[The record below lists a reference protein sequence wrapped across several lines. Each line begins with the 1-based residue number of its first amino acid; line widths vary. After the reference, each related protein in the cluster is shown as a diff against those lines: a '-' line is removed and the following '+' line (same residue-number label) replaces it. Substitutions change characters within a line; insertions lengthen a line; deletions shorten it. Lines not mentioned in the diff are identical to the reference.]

1 MLGILAMMKRAFQTS
16 FMITIVLFGV
26 SCESATES
34 KIRHIQGIAQGAG
47 LGAQALAS
55 FSASLKAKPERFFE
69 LLDKILAQAEADP
82 WLLVRADKARAI
94 PADYEPKDL
103 VSLDGTSV
111 VVSRPGHRVRL
122 PAYQALAAAAAAAK
136 AEGVTLLVSSAYR
149 SYAYQESLFARNVAE
164 LGRQEA
170 ERVSARPGT
179 SQHQLG
185 TAVDFGSIT
194 DAFAGTAAGRWMGA
208 NAGRFGFSL
217 SYPQGYEAL
226 TGYVWESWHY
236 RYIGIE
242 ASAMQNEYFGGLQY
256 NLLLFLDAYRATI
269 AVTPKK

>member
-122 PAYQALAAAAAAAK
+122 PAYQALAGAAGAAPPAGG
-136 AEGVTLLVSSAYR
+136 ERQVSSAAPSDTAQWR
-149 SYAYQESLFARNVAE
+149 SSRSPTTDSAVSHSSNAARKPDGVDGHR
-164 LGRQEA
+164 LGPCSRQ
-170 ERVSARPGT
+170 
-179 SQHQLG
+179 
-185 TAVDFGSIT
+185 
-194 DAFAGTAAGRWMGA
+194 
-208 NAGRFGFSL
+208 
-217 SYPQGYEAL
+217 
-226 TGYVWESWHY
+226 
-236 RYIGIE
+236 
-242 ASAMQNEYFGGLQY
+242 
-256 NLLLFLDAYRATI
+256 
-269 AVTPKK
+269 